1 MRRALLALT
10 AALLL
15 SGCASLIDD
24 AYEDDQRR
32 QCERDNRGVER
43 VMC

>member
-1 MRRALLALT
+1 MRRALLAL
-10 AALLL
+10 AAVMMLT
-15 SGCASLIDD
+15 GCASMIDN

-43 VMC
+43 AMC

>member
-1 MRRALLALT
+1 MRRTLLAFAAIMMLT
-10 AALLL
+10 
-15 SGCASLIDD
+15 GCASLIDS

-43 VMC
+43 AMC

>member
-1 MRRALLALT
+1 MRRALLVLA
-10 AALLL
+10 AALAL
-15 SGCASLIDD
+15 SACASMLDS

-43 VMC
+43 AMC

>member
-1 MRRALLALT
+1 MRLALLALA
-10 AALLL
+10 AALML
-15 SGCASLIDD
+15 GACASMIDD

-32 QCERDNRGVER
+32 ECQRSERGVER